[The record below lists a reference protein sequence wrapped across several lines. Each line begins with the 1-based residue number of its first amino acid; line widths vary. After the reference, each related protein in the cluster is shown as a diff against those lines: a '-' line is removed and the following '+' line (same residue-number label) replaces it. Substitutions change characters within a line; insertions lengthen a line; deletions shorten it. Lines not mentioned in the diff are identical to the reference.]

1 MADDEPIEQPNIGV
15 LLFIPYRALVA
26 RVFKALA
33 AAGFDDITPAQGQV
47 FQNIGPD
54 GTRLTELAARAMVS
68 KQNASVL
75 VDQLERSGYVWR
87 APDPTDG
94 RARLIRV
101 AERGATSIPVAVAA
115 IAEIEAEW
123 TTHLGAEDMTQL
135 RRLLARLREITDPYA
150 DAPPQTREPT

>member
-1 MADDEPIEQPNIGV
+1 MAADEPTEQPNIGL
-15 LLFIPYRALVA
+15 LLFIPYRALGA
-26 RVFKALA
+26 RVFTALA

-68 KQNASVL
+68 KQNASAL

-87 APDPTDG
+87 TPDPTDG

-101 AERGATSIPVAVAA
+101 AERGAASIPVAVRA

-123 TTHLGAEDMTQL
+123 TAHLGTVDMAHL
-135 RRLLARLREITDPYA
+135 RRLLARLREITDPYT
-150 DAPPQTREPT
+150 DPPDQPREP